1 MENYNIDRN
10 RKPLTDADVQKGKN
24 FDAFMNAYTAKKPS
38 FFRTGKF
45 YVLAA
50 IAGTVVAVGAYF
62 LTSTSGPEL
71 TREKTAFI
79 NPLFDQASNPDTSFN
94 VNASDGA
101 MIMNSNG
108 SMISVPK
115 NAFLD
120 SAGNIITG
128 NVELR
133 YREFHD
139 AAKIFLA
146 GIPMTYDSAG
156 TQYHFES
163 AGMIEITAW
172 QNGKPLKTNPDS
184 LIHVAMISNS
194 NEDRFNT
201 YYLDTVAKK
210 WKYINDEKAVVFET
224 PSLDTTSASNNGIVT
239 AAPPVPPKV
248 ADKNKPSFAISFNP
262 NEFPE
267 LTSYAGVRFQV
278 DESVTPYNKEDK
290 KVAWEDVAIERM
302 KKADVLRVRF
312 TAGAKEAVYVTTP
325 AVDEKDFAKAKAS
338 WEKRNAE
345 YEASFK
351 AKTKREEELAQ
362 QKEKAMLEADRH
374 RIWVNDTMAAR
385 AMRLR
390 MAANLQSSTQSMI
403 MREFVISDF
412 GIWNADCPSSLPDDW
427 IVNAKMIDGKT
438 GQPIDANMFYLVE
451 KNKNALFM
459 YVSANLGQF
468 GFARTADNM
477 IWAVT
482 KDGKLATVSVDD
494 FKNATAND
502 KKEVTFKFTIGD
514 KPVTNGAQARAQ
526 LGIPDLTGS

>member
-1 MENYNIDRN
+1 MENYNINRN

-50 IAGTVVAVGAYF
+50 AAGTVIAVGAYM
-62 LTSTSGPEL
+62 LTSNTTPEGMS
-71 TREKTAFI
+71 ESTAFI
-79 NPLFDQASNPDTSFN
+79 NPLFEQAKNPDTTFT
-94 VNASDGA
+94 VNADEGA
-101 MIMNSNG
+101 LFMNSNG
-108 SMISVPK
+108 SMIQIPK
-115 NAFLD
+115 KAFLD
-120 SAGNIITG
+120 STG
-128 NVELR
+128 NAVTGDVELR

-184 LIHVAMISNS
+184 LIHVAMITNS
-194 NEDRFNT
+194 DEGRFNT
-201 YYLDTVAKK
+201 YYLDTTAKK
-210 WKYINDEKAVVFET
+210 WKYINDEKAVTFTAPKEDSTVT
-224 PSLDTTSASNNGIVT
+224 GNSASIAG
-239 AAPPVPPKV
+239 VPPIPPMI
-248 ADKNKPSFAISFNP
+248 ADKSKPSFAIAFDAA
-262 NEFPE
+262 EFPE
-267 LTSYAGVRFQV
+267 LTSYKGVRFQV
-278 DESVTPYNKEDK
+278 DESVTPYNKDDK
-290 KVAWEDVAIERM
+290 KVAWEDVVIERM

-312 TAGAKEAVYVTTP
+312 TAGTREAVYVTTP
-325 AVDEKDFAKAKAS
+325 VVDEKDFAKAKAS
-338 WEKRNAE
+338 WEKRNAD
-345 YEASFK
+345 YEAALKSK
-351 AKTKREEELAQ
+351 AKREEELAQ
-362 QKEKAMLEADRH
+362 KNEKAMLDKDRH

-385 AMRLR
+385 ALRLR

-412 GIWNADCPSSLPDDW
+412 GIWNADCPTSLPDDW
-427 IVNAKMIDGKT
+427 IVNAKMIDSKT
-438 GQPIDANMFYLVE
+438 GQPIEAHMFYLVE
-451 KNKNALFM
+451 KSRNALFM
-459 YVSANLGQF
+459 YVSGNLGQF
-468 GFARTADNM
+468 GFARSADNM

-514 KPVTNGAQARAQ
+514 KPMTNGAQARAQ
-526 LGIPDLTGS
+526 LGIADLTGS

>member
-1 MENYNIDRN
+1 MENYNINRN

-50 IAGTVVAVGAYF
+50 AAGTVIAVGAYM
-62 LTSTSGPEL
+62 LTGTSTPGNSTE
-71 TREKTAFI
+71 TTAFI
-79 NPLFDQASNPDTSFN
+79 NPLFEEARNPDTSF
-94 VNASDGA
+94 VVEAKEGA
-101 MIMNSNG
+101 LIMNNNG
-108 SMISVPK
+108 SMIQVPK
-115 NAFLD
+115 KAFLD
-120 SAGNIITG
+120 SAGNIIDG
-128 NVELR
+128 KVELR

-139 AAKIFLA
+139 AAKIFMA

-194 NEDRFNT
+194 DEDRFNT
-201 YYLDTVAKK
+201 YYLDTTAKK
-210 WKYINDEKAVVFET
+210 WKYINDEKAVAFSLPTEDSTSNSTVTTT
-224 PSLDTTSASNNGIVT
+224 PD
-239 AAPPVPPKV
+239 APPVPPKV
-248 ADKNKPSFAISFNP
+248 ADKNKPSFAIAFDP
-262 NEFPE
+262 AEFPE
-267 LTSYAGVRFQV
+267 LTSYKGVRFQV
-278 DESVTPYNKEDK
+278 DESVTPYNKDDK
-290 KVAWEDVAIERM
+290 KVAWEDVVIERM

-312 TAGAKEAVYVTTP
+312 TAGSREAVYVTTP
-325 AVDEKDFAKAKAS
+325 VVDEKDFAKAKAS

-345 YEASFK
+345 YEAAVK
-351 AKTKREEELAQ
+351 AKAKREEELA
-362 QKEKAMLEADRH
+362 KKNEEAMLEKDRH

-385 AMRLR
+385 ALRMR

-412 GIWNADCPSSLPDDW
+412 GIWNADCPTSLPDDW
-427 IVNAKMIDGKT
+427 IVNANMIDGKT
-438 GQPIDANMFYLVE
+438 GKPIEAHMFYLVE

-459 YVSANLGQF
+459 YVSGNLGQF

-494 FKNATAND
+494 FKTATAND
-502 KKEVTFKFTIGD
+502 KKEVTFKFTISD
-514 KPVTNGAQARAQ
+514 KPVANGAQARAQ
-526 LGIPDLTGS
+526 LGIPDATGS